1 MEENEKFVD
10 ILTDCFVEFRESV
23 DLLIIRGDLIQGRV
37 FTPTQI
43 KDIETPV
50 RSKSSENLLMEFIDK
65 KPSHIKYFLKILE
78 KDYNFLVHTFYSKF

>member
-37 FTPTQI
+37 FAPTQI